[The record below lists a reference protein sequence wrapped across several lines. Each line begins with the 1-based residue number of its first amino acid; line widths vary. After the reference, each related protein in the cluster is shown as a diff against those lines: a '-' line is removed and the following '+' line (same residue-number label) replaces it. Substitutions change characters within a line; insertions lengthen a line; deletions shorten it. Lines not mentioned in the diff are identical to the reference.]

1 MSCFDALMSKPQGD
15 GSDIDSGLEQI
26 HGGSV
31 PDDVRSDP
39 FGKEARAIGAGTLD
53 RLLKKMIEAVRRQN
67 GSSDRG
73 ESQRIIGRFDLT
85 EPALQ
90 DPCRLW
96 PERDGSVLASLTM
109 QVNSRV
115 SFEYDIAPACAD
127 HLTGRR
133 SRHRTTSAIPKSR
146 A

>member
-1 MSCFDALMSKPQGD
+1 MGCFDALMSKPQGD

-31 PDDVRSDP
+31 PDDMRSDP
-39 FGKEARAIGAGTLD
+39 FGAKARAIGAGTLD
-53 RLLKKMIEAVRRQN
+53 RLLKKVIEAVRRQN

-73 ESQRIIGRFDLT
+73 ESQRIIGRFDLA

-96 PERDGSVLASLTM
+96 PERDGSILASLGERGQLHLM
-109 QVNSRV
+109 PPRRVRPSGSRIRTIRY
-115 SFEYDIAPACAD
+115 SDES
-127 HLTGRR
+127 TR
-133 SRHRTTSAIPKSR
+133 S
-146 A
+146 

>member
-73 ESQRIIGRFDLT
+73 ESQRIIGRFDLA

-96 PERDGSVLASLTM
+96 PERDGSILASLTM
-109 QVNSRV
+109 QL
-115 SFEYDIAPACAD
+115 DIGVRPEAD
-127 HLTGRR
+127 LSTSQVDDFRG
-133 SRHRTTSAIPKSR
+133 TSAAVIHR
-146 A
+146 

>member
-15 GSDIDSGLEQI
+15 GSDVDSGLEQI

-39 FGKEARAIGAGTLD
+39 LGEEAGAIGGSTLD

-73 ESQRIIGRFDLT
+73 ESQRIIGRFDLA

-96 PERDGSVLASLTM
+96 PERDGSVFAPLTM
-109 QVNSRV
+109 QL
-115 SFEYDIAPACAD
+115 DIGVRPERDLPTSQVDDFRGTRAAVI
-127 HLTGRR
+127 
-133 SRHRTTSAIPKSR
+133 HR
-146 A
+146 